1 MPPEQMGAGVDYGSP
16 LAGSAHTQHLKQLR
30 HLNQEYP
37 HINYPD
43 TQVKHQSLRV
53 SVQIYRKST
62 KRQCHNFT
70 MRLSLLIN
78 YGSRN
83 RKTKQGLQR
92 DPGRISCQFRLTY
105 RILSMAKKQKSLQLF
120 LYFDRKW
127 LGQDETRHQ
136 FRTVPG
142 LAKTGF
148 EPNTGGITRRV

>member
-37 HINYPD
+37 HIDYPD

-53 SVQIYRKST
+53 SVQLYRKST

-92 DPGRISCQFRLTY
+92 DPGRISCQFRLIESY
-105 RILSMAKKQKSLQLF
+105 RWPKNRNLYNF
-120 LYFDRKW
+120 LCISI
-127 LGQDETRHQ
+127 GN
-136 FRTVPG
+136 G
-142 LAKTGF
+142 LARTKPDISSVRSQGWPKLVLNPTQ
-148 EPNTGGITRRV
+148 EA